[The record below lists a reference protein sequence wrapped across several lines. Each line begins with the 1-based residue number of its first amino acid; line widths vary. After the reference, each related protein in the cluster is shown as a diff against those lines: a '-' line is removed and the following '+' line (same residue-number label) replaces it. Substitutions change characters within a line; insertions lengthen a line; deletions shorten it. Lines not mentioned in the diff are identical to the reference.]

1 MGSIEVY
8 DAKQL
13 KWVPYVPDYEKWRQH
28 FHDIQEGYARPDH
41 MGRYVV
47 GSGRRHRKLKEME
60 AQQRQKEIEMLEA
73 QQPVVKLVSPVAQ
86 AVEMVKSNMDR
97 EKRNVDSRVQRV
109 VSSISV
115 RKTKNRLIGT
125 HSDVK
130 RWIMNN

>member
-8 DAKQL
+8 DAKQR

-28 FHDIQEGYARPDH
+28 FHDIQEGYAKPDH

-73 QQPVVKLVSPVAQ
+73 QRPVVKLVSPVAQ
-86 AVEMVKSNMDR
+86 ATISTMVKSNMDR
-97 EKRNVDSRVQRV
+97 EKRERRQSSTTGGEQHQRKKNKESVDWNTFRY
-109 VSSISV
+109 
-115 RKTKNRLIGT
+115 
-125 HSDVK
+125 
-130 RWIMNN
+130 

>member
-1 MGSIEVY
+1 MYEKKKMGSIEVY
-8 DAKQL
+8 DAKQR

-28 FHDIQEGYARPDH
+28 FHDIQEGYAKPDH

-73 QQPVVKLVSPVAQ
+73 QRPVVKLVSPVAQ

-97 EKRNVDSRVQRV
+97 EKRERRQSSTTGGEQHQRKKNKE
-109 VSSISV
+109 SIDWNTF
-115 RKTKNRLIGT
+115 RY
-125 HSDVK
+125 
-130 RWIMNN
+130 